1 MSVNTGHGLL
11 VLTTAPGHGVDIH
24 WVVILTQPVSVSV
37 AAQQC
42 YFRQHGGGTH
52 LVQQGTGKHKNVI
65 N

>member
-37 AAQQC
+37 TSDSMVGALTWCSRAQENI
-42 YFRQHGGGTH
+42 
-52 LVQQGTGKHKNVI
+52 KM
-65 N
+65 